1 MTSIWLFFLIL
12 TYANVASAADPSPV
26 QQEESVEPPQE
37 GSQPAAEPSPVQ
49 GPPDPAK
56 ARQRLRELDR
66 RLSVLESV
74 AVGRGH
80 GRGVME
86 RGLGWSPEQ
95 SERGFALYST
105 DGNYRLHINGGIQT
119 DYHAYPLG
127 HNPTDPGTTE
137 NGFELRRLRPIVDF
151 RIGQFVRGQIMP
163 DLSSTFQLFNAFID
177 VEATEWARFRI
188 GVFKPVMNI
197 ENQQGEFDLVF
208 AERSLVQ
215 NFALRR
221 GFGVQLTG
229 RILQQS
235 VRYDLGVF
243 NSNNGAIGNKSEPMA
258 SADSNKLGF
267 ARLMYTPFVRAGPQ
281 VLRKLDVGV
290 AALYGDCSQSAC
302 QQPMLTM
309 GFDRT
314 IFQYNNSVTG
324 NGAETKILPQM
335 SWFWGRL
342 GVMSTFIH
350 TWEPKIDHATGRS
363 DTLQHEAWMVQ
374 GEVAL
379 TDDEPAFNRL
389 NPKHPFDGTW
399 GSFKRGN
406 WGAFTIAGRYSEQYL
421 DPSTFGLGFGNA
433 TIYARTAKGYSIDLT
448 WYANR
453 EFRIQ
458 SMWEHTD
465 LKGANSTYIASGT
478 SDFIIVRITLMY

>member
-1 MTSIWLFFLIL
+1 MAIWLFLLIL
-12 TYANVASAADPSPV
+12 IGTGIASAEDPPPSQQPDSV
-26 QQEESVEPPQE
+26 QPPRSASESTT
-37 GSQPAAEPSPVQ
+37 EPSSAQ

-80 GRGVME
+80 VRGVME

-95 SERGFALYST
+95 RERGFAMYST
-105 DGNYRLHINGGIQT
+105 DGLYRLHLNGGIQT
-119 DYHAYPLG
+119 DYDAYPFG
-127 HNPTDPGTTE
+127 HKSTDPGTTE
-137 NGFELRRLRPIVDF
+137 NGFLLRRLRPIIDW
-151 RIGQFVRGQIMP
+151 RIGQFIRGQIMP
-163 DLSSTFQLFNAFID
+163 DIASSFQLFNAFID
-177 VEATEWARFRI
+177 IEAAEWARLRV
-188 GVFKPVMNI
+188 GLFKPVMNI

-221 GFGVQLTG
+221 DFGVQLTG
-229 RILQQS
+229 RIIQQS

-243 NSNNGAIGNKSEPMA
+243 NSNNGAIGNKSEPTV
-258 SADSNKLGF
+258 SADSNKLGY
-267 ARLMYTPFVRAGPQ
+267 ARLMYTPFVRMGPQ
-281 VLRKLDVGV
+281 ALRKLDVGV
-290 AALYGDCSQSAC
+290 AALYGNCGQSAC

-314 IFQYNNSVTG
+314 IFQYNNTVFG

-335 SWFWGRL
+335 SWFWSRF

-363 DTLQHEAWMVQ
+363 DTLQHQAWMVQ

-379 TDDEPAFNRL
+379 TDDEPAFNRVT
-389 NPKHPFDGTW
+389 PKKPFDGTW
-399 GSFKRGN
+399 NSFKRGN
-406 WGAFTIAGRYSEQYL
+406 WGAVTIAARYAEQYL

-433 TIYARTAKGYSIDLT
+433 TIFARTAKGYSVGLT
-448 WYANR
+448 WYASR

-465 LKGANSTYIASGT
+465 LKGANSTYVASGT
-478 SDFIIVRITLMY
+478 SDFIIVRLTLMY